1 MIPIT
6 KLRKCNRKYKT
17 KGGHMRTVHDTHN
30 KAKKICNRKYKT
42 KGGHMRTV
50 HDTD

>member
-6 KLRKCNRKYKT
+6 KLRKCNRKY
-17 KGGHMRTVHDTHN
+17 
-30 KAKKICNRKYKT
+30 AKT

-50 HDTD
+50 HDTDNKAKKM

>member
-17 KGGHMRTVHDTHN
+17 KERTYENAMIPIN
-30 KAKKICNRKYKT
+30 KARK
-42 KGGHMRTV
+42 M
-50 HDTD
+50 

>member
-1 MIPIT
+1 MRTVHDIPIT
-6 KLRKCNRKYKT
+6 KLRKCT
-17 KGGHMRTVHDTHN
+17 
-30 KAKKICNRKYKT
+30 RKYKT

>member
-6 KLRKCNRKYKT
+6 KLRKY
-17 KGGHMRTVHDTHN
+17 D
-30 KAKKICNRKYKT
+30 RKYKT

-50 HDTD
+50 HDTDKQS